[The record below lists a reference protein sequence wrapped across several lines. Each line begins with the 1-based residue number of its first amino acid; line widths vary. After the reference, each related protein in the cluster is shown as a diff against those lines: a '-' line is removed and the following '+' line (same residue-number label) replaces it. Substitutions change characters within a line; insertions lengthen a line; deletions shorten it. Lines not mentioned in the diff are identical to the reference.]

1 MNKRQLKKTVMR
13 NVSKLYDVA
22 FEQGRFRKDVA
33 IICGMGP
40 MFRRTLTTV
49 VIKQSRYEWSFGELL
64 EISLEGYVTD
74 QKTIERGTHGR
85 YIPMRRTDSRAISTV
100 SR

>member
-1 MNKRQLKKTVMR
+1 MNKRQQKKSVMR
-13 NVSKLYDVA
+13 TVSKLYDVV

-33 IICGMGP
+33 IVCGMDP

-49 VIKQSRYEWSFGELL
+49 VIKQGRYEWSLGELT

-74 QKTIERGTHGR
+74 NNGIER
-85 YIPMRRTDSRAISTV
+85 
-100 SR
+100 